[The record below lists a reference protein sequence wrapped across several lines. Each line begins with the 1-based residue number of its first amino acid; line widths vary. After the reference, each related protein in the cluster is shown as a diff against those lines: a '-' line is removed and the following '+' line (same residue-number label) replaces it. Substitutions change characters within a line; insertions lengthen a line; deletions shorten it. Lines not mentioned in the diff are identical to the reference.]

1 MSQDRITLRQDL
13 PVEFDH
19 GDVAGRVEFG
29 DSGLFDLGKLL
40 EGVTDVFVGYAG
52 ILRRVC

>member
-1 MSQDRITLRQDL
+1 MSQDCITLRQDL

-19 GDVAGRVEFG
+19 GDVVGRVEFE